1 MTRTTRIPAT
11 HMPARTRT
19 TLLAIALGSALLVP
33 CAFAQQDKVD
43 KTTGNATSQAAQS
56 TPRPTLPAQA
66 AQPAQEAV
74 QDVTGQPPTDPMA
87 DSTQPTTD
95 PAMPPADAT
104 DFKEARDA
112 TEAPNTM
119 QSQGA
124 TNAAAHSSVAQ
135 RDTWIRLDADADGR
149 ISPVEADADAAF
161 GVDFDDM
168 DTDDDGFVSDTE
180 YRTFAKV
187 DGSMGEAMGGTQGA
201 ANAAQHSMVVTRD
214 LWNRLDADADGRI
227 SATEADAD
235 ASFDGDF
242 AGFDANADGFVSQDE
257 YRAGAKVDAAQGADH
272 AAGHSAVVQR
282 DTWTQLDVDS
292 DGRIS
297 ADEADADA
305 GFDAGF
311 AAMDSNGDGFVTD
324 AEFRAHAKAG
334 MKP

>member
-1 MTRTTRIPAT
+1 MTRMTS
-11 HMPARTRT
+11 HRTAV
-19 TLLAIALGSALLVP
+19 LALALGTALAAP
-33 CAFAQQDKVD
+33 SAFAQSANKPDKA
-43 KTTGNATSQAAQS
+43 TGNATSQAAQS
-56 TPRPTLPAQA
+56 TPRPTLPEQA
-66 AQPAQEAV
+66 AQPARDAV
-74 QDVTGQPPTDPMA
+74 QDVTQQRPTEQV
-87 DSTQPTTD
+87 DSTTEAD
-95 PAMPPADAT
+95 PIQTVQQTSPPADAT

-112 TEAPNTM
+112 TETPTTM

-124 TNAAAHSSVAQ
+124 ANAAAHSSVVQ
-135 RDTWIRLDADADGR
+135 RDVWTRLDADTDGR

-161 GVDFDDM
+161 GLDFDDM
-168 DTDDDGFVSDTE
+168 DTDDDGFVSDAE
-180 YRTFAKV
+180 YRVFAKV
-187 DGSMGEAMGGTQGA
+187 DGSVDGAMGGTQGA
-201 ANAAQHSMVVTRD
+201 ANAAGHSMVVTRD

-235 ASFDGDF
+235 TTFDGDF
-242 AGFDANADGFVSQDE
+242 ASIDVNADGFVSQDE
-257 YRAGAKVDAAQGADH
+257 YRTHAKADVSQGAES
-272 AAGHSAVVQR
+272 AAPHSAVVQR
-282 DTWTQLDVDS
+282 DTWTRLDADA

>member
-1 MTRTTRIPAT
+1 MTRMTS
-11 HMPARTRT
+11 HRTAV
-19 TLLAIALGSALLVP
+19 LALALGAALAAP
-33 CAFAQQDKVD
+33 SAFAQSAKTGV

-56 TPRPTLPAQA
+56 MPRPALPEQA
-66 AQPAQEAV
+66 AQPARDAV
-74 QDVTGQPPTDPMA
+74 QDVTQSRPTET
-87 DSTQPTTD
+87 DSMQTESTETD
-95 PAMPPADAT
+95 ATDIAHRTSPPADAT

-112 TEAPNTM
+112 TQMPTTM

-124 TNAAAHSSVAQ
+124 ANAAAHASVVQ
-135 RDTWIRLDADADGR
+135 RDAWTRLDADADGR
-149 ISPVEADADAAF
+149 ISTVEADVDAAF

-168 DTDDDGFVSDTE
+168 DTDDDGFVSDAE
-180 YRTFAKV
+180 YRVFAKV
-187 DGSMGEAMGGTQGA
+187 DGSVDGAMGGTQGA
-201 ANAAQHSMVVTRD
+201 ANAAGHSMVVTRD

-235 ASFDGDF
+235 TTFDGSF
-242 AGFDANADGFVSQDE
+242 AGIDADADGFVSQDE
-257 YRAGAKVDAAQGADH
+257 YRAHAKADVSQGADN
-272 AAGHSAVVQR
+272 ATPHSAVVQR
-282 DTWTQLDVDS
+282 DTWTRLDADA

-311 AAMDSNGDGFVTD
+311 AAMDGNGDGFVTD